1 MLQTSVCDVL
11 CLSLVSRCCRQVC
24 VMFCACPWYPGIAG
38 KEQVCVMFCRK
49 LSQQARMTQ
58 QARAATQSM
67 SKNITVVSLKRRSTD
82 NSGSGEPP
90 KVARTT
96 EPNIASVGF
105 RMGLGL
111 PSLFFFFIVVFFFL
125 IFCFQEPLLS
135 PASF

>member
-1 MLQTSVCDVL
+1 MWVIFCARPWYPDVADK
-11 CLSLVSRCCRQVC
+11 R
-24 VMFCACPWYPGIAG
+24 VMFCACPWYPGIAK
-38 KEQVCVMFCRK
+38 KEQVCVMFFRK

-58 QARAATQSM
+58 QVRAATQSV

-96 EPNIASVGF
+96 EPSIASVGF

-111 PSLFFFFIVVFFFL
+111 PTLFFIVFFFFL
-125 IFCFQEPLLS
+125 IFCFREPLLS